1 MAVKAKKSKS
11 KPDKSRAWRLSRTPS
26 KSHHGKSQSAPKSRS
41 KPKRGGDRRPASADM
56 ISSALRQTDALS
68 LRQAGK
74 TFAEIAVELGY
85 SDHSGARNAVLAAL
99 RENVAEPNAEMRA
112 LELSR
117 LDALQAAL
125 WTKATN
131 GDLGSVDRVLKLM
144 ERRAKILGLDA
155 PPQKPAEGDID
166 DLIQRELDRIGG
178 LEEPAGV
185 GQEAAARKAAGHAE
199 TIH

>member
-1 MAVKAKKSKS
+1 MAAKKSKS
-11 KPDKSRAWRLSRTPS
+11 T
-26 KSHHGKSQSAPKSRS
+26 HGKSTSKRAAPTKKKTAPPRRSESTKAKSA
-41 KPKRGGDRRPASADM
+41 PKRGGDRRPTSADM

-68 LRQAGK
+68 LRLAGK
-74 TFAEIAVELGY
+74 TFAEIAAELGY
-85 SDHSGARNAVLAAL
+85 SDKSGARNAVMAAL

-178 LEEPAGV
+178 LEEPSGY
-185 GQEAAARKAAGHAE
+185 GQEAAARPASVHAE
-199 TIH
+199 TVH